1 MGSRDEAPSS
11 TTLNPHRLQIVSK
24 QLSAKELPAKT
35 LEIIMA
41 SWKKST
47 QKNYSSILRQWLS
60 FCFERNFDSSIPSL
74 NTVLAFLTTLYERG
88 IDYSQINKARSA
100 LSVLYPDIQ
109 IGKHS
114 LISRFVQGVRNL
126 RTPQPKYPILWD
138 AKDLLL
144 YLANWK
150 VSSTSPLKDITLKLV
165 TIMACIS
172 TQRIHT
178 LSLIDVRHIKF
189 YPSATYLYIFDD
201 LKVARHRPH
210 FVITLP
216 SLSDKDQ
223 LQTIEILQLYL
234 ERTRTFRLDK
244 HHKLFLS
251 WRHPHKPV
259 TTDTLARWIREV
271 MQAAGINIKAFG
283 AHSVRGA
290 SASFALDQH
299 ASIDSV
305 LQAGDWSCLQTFNK
319 HYNRVNKSL
328 PTKELS
334 MTISS
339 SNIYRSPNNQ

>member
-1 MGSRDEAPSS
+1 MGSRREASPS
-11 TTLNPHRLQIVSK
+11 TMLNPRRLQIVSK

-35 LEIIMA
+35 LDIIMA
-41 SWKKST
+41 SWRTST
-47 QKNYSSILRQWLS
+47 KKNYSSILRQWLS
-60 FCFERNFDSSIPSL
+60 FCFERDFDSSVPSVT
-74 NTVLAFLTTLYERG
+74 TVLEFLTTLYERG
-88 IDYSQINKARSA
+88 IGYSQMNKARSA

-114 LISRFVQGVRNL
+114 LISRFVHGVRNL

-150 VSSTSPLKDITLKLV
+150 VTSTSPLKDITLKLI
-165 TIMACIS
+165 TIMAWAS
-172 TQRIHT
+172 TQRLHT

-189 YPSATYLYIFDD
+189 YPSPTYLYIFDD
-201 LKVARHRPH
+201 LKVARQRQH

-216 SLSDKDQ
+216 SLSDKDP
-223 LQTIEILQLYL
+223 LQKIEILQLYL
-234 ERTRTFRLDK
+234 ENTRIVLLDK
-244 HHKLFLS
+244 HHKSFLS
-251 WRHPHKPV
+251 WRPPHKPV

-290 SASFALDQH
+290 SASFALNQH
-299 ASIDSV
+299 ASIESV
-305 LQAGDWSCLQTFNK
+305 LQAGNWSCLQTFNK
-319 HYNRVNKSL
+319 QYNRVSKSL

-339 SNIYRSPNNQ
+339 GNIYHSSNNQ